1 MVKGQSI
8 VIKGD
13 ISGNE
18 DLVIAG
24 RVEGSIT
31 LDGRLLT
38 LAEGSQVAGIISAAS
53 VVVMGEVDG
62 SIEAG
67 TRMEIRESA
76 SITGDL
82 RTPAL
87 VVAEGASLNASVD
100 MPVRTAASGQLVGA
114 A

>member
-1 MVKGQSI
+1 MINGQSI

-13 ISGNE
+13 ISGSE

-31 LDGRLLT
+31 LEGRTLT
-38 LAEGSQVAGIISAAS
+38 LAAGSEVLGTISAAS
-53 VVVMGEVDG
+53 VVVSGKVEG

-67 TRMEIRESA
+67 ERLEVRDSA
-76 SITGDL
+76 VVEGDL
-82 RTPAL
+82 SSPRLL
-87 VVAEGASLNASVD
+87 VADGADLHATVD
-100 MPVRTAASGQLVGA
+100 MPERAARKSALVGA